1 MLNGKAET
9 TLVIQ
14 EKHHWGSD
22 QGIHRRVQEIA
33 TGLWSFV
40 INSSMNNLSEA
51 IGARVFAALTWSAL
65 I

>member
-1 MLNGKAET
+1 MLNSKAET

-14 EKHHWGSD
+14 EKHHRGLD
-22 QGIHRRVQEIA
+22 QGIHRVQEIA

-40 INSSMNNLSEA
+40 INSYMNNLSEA
-51 IGARVFAALTWSAL
+51 IRAQVFAALPWSGL